1 MQSVAQFFIPWE
13 FSWLVQA
20 CVWAVVIIYLRGLR
34 RGAAQGFWRG
44 FAFLLGV
51 LLMYVVTQTY
61 FDYWSQY
68 MFFVHRGQ
76 HLVLH
81 HLAPFLIALSAP
93 GAVLAAGMPGS
104 IKRWFAGQGWLRR
117 IWVGI
122 YRFLQQP
129 FLASLLFVGLI
140 AFWLIPNVHFDAM
153 LSERLYWIMNWS
165 MALDGLLFWWLMLA
179 PTSHQH
185 PAATGH
191 RQGLSDFDSVRV
203 LDSEETLPA
212 RSSVAK
218 SNQPSPLDR
227 LATNAD
233 EKWTLASTRDR
244 ITPQLSYGVRMLLLA
259 AIMVPQIIIGAR
271 LAFSKQIVFDVYAV
285 CGRAWPI
292 SPLTDQ
298 QLGGLITWIPAA
310 MMSVMAA
317 LILLRRLLH
326 SQVDQPQV
334 NQPEQKPAETPS
346 TAQDIL

>member
-1 MQSVAQFFIPWE
+1 MQTLIQFFTPWE
-13 FSWLVQA
+13 FSWLVQVS
-20 CVWAVVIIYLRGLR
+20 CWGVLLIFVRGLR
-34 RGAAQGFWRG
+34 RGVQPGFWRG
-44 FAFLLGV
+44 SAFVLGV
-51 LLMYVVTQTY
+51 LLMYVVTQTH

-81 HLAPFLIALSAP
+81 HLAPLLIALAAP
-93 GAVLAAGMPGS
+93 GAVLAAGMPVS
-104 IKRWFAGQGWLRR
+104 VKRWFAGQNWLGRWW
-117 IWVGI
+117 IAV

-140 AFWLIPNVHFDAM
+140 AFWLTPDIHFDAM
-153 LSERLYWIMNWS
+153 LNQRLYWVMNWS

-185 PAATGH
+185 PAAAGD
-191 RQGLSDFDSVRV
+191 RQGLSAFDSVRV
-203 LDSEETLPA
+203 LNSEETLPA
-212 RSSVAK
+212 RSSVVK
-218 SNQPSPLDR
+218 SNRSSPLDR

-233 EKWTLASTRDR
+233 EKWALASARDR

-271 LAFSKQIVFDVYAV
+271 LFFSRQVLFDVYAV

-310 MMSVMAA
+310 MMSVIAA

-326 SQVDQPQV
+326 AQADQSV
-334 NQPEQKPAETPS
+334 AEQPDQS
-346 TAQDIL
+346 TAAREPL

>member
-1 MQSVAQFFIPWE
+1 MQNLAQFFTPWE

-20 CVWAVVIIYLRGLR
+20 SVWGVVIVYIRGLR
-34 RGAAQGFWRG
+34 KGVRPGFWPA
-44 FAFLLGV
+44 FTFLLGV
-51 LLMYVVTQTY
+51 ALMYVVTQTY

-81 HLAPFLIALSAP
+81 HLAPFLIALAAP
-93 GAVLAAGMPGS
+93 GAVLAAGVPEAV
-104 IKRWFAGQGWLRR
+104 KRWFAGQDWLCWL
-117 IWVGI
+117 WVKT
-122 YRFLQQP
+122 YRLLQQP

-140 AFWLIPNVHFDAM
+140 AFWLTPDIHFDAM

-179 PTSHQH
+179 PVSHQFST
-185 PAATGH
+185 AAGH
-191 RQGLSDFDSVRV
+191 GQALSAFSSVTV

-218 SNQPSPLDR
+218 SEQPPPLDH
-227 LATNAD
+227 LATNSD
-233 EKWTLASTRDR
+233 ETRELAAPKDR
-244 ITPQLSYGVRMLLLA
+244 ITPQLSYGVRMFVLA

-271 LAFSKQIVFDVYAV
+271 LAFSEQIVFDVYAV

-292 SPLTDQ
+292 SPITDQ

-310 MMSVMAA
+310 MMSVVAS
-317 LILLRRLLH
+317 LVLLRRLLH
-326 SQVDQPQV
+326 SQADQTA
-334 NQPEQKPAETPS
+334 KPA
-346 TAQDIL
+346 TAQETL

>member
-1 MQSVAQFFIPWE
+1 MQSIAQFFIPWE
-13 FSWLVQA
+13 FSWLVQL
-20 CVWAVVIIYLRGLR
+20 CIWATVIIYIRGLYS
-34 RGAAQGFWRG
+34 GVKIGFWRS
-44 FAFLLGV
+44 FAFLTGV
-51 LLMYVVTQTY
+51 LLMYVVTQTH

-81 HLAPFLIALSAP
+81 HLAPFLIALATP
-93 GAVLAAGMPGS
+93 GAVLAAGMPQS
-104 IKRWFAGQGWLRR
+104 IKRWFAEQHWLKQ
-117 IWVGI
+117 IWLSV

-140 AFWLIPNVHFDAM
+140 AFWLIPEIHFDAM
-153 LSERLYWIMNWS
+153 LSEKLYWLMNWS

-179 PTSHQH
+179 
-185 PAATGH
+185 
-191 RQGLSDFDSVRV
+191 D
-203 LDSEETLPA
+203 
-212 RSSVAK
+212 
-218 SNQPSPLDR
+218 
-227 LATNAD
+227 
-233 EKWTLASTRDR
+233 TRDR
-244 ITPQLSYGVRMLLLA
+244 ITPQLGYGVRMLLLV

-310 MMSVMAA
+310 MMSVIAA

-326 SQVDQPQV
+326 SQADPHNKKV
-334 NQPEQKPAETPS
+334 AETPS
-346 TAQDIL
+346 TMQETV